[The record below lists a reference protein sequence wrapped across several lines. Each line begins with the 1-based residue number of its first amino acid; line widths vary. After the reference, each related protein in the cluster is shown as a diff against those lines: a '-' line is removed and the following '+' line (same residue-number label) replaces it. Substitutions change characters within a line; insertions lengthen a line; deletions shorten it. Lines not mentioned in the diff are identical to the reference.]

1 MDDIYSGVGILR
13 RRDLDPEFSEREYLL
28 DARDIY
34 DFLDARDIYDFLDA
48 RDIYDLL
55 DARDFY
61 DDLEGRAFPG

>member
-34 DFLDARDIYDFLDA
+34 DFLDARDIYD
-48 RDIYDLL
+48 LL